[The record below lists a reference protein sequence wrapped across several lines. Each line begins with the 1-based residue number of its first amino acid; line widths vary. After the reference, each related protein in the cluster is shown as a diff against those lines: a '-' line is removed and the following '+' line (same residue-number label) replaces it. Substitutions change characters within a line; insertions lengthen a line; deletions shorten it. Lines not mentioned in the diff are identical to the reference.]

1 MAPPSNPRS
10 VSDAT
15 RFTPTTP
22 HASSKSADPRLNT
35 YKGSSTCPKEPKMPG
50 TPKFVET
57 PEQRVAR
64 LRAAH
69 LKAKQAQ
76 VSRMDRIIDGS
87 RRFFDSAHKVTVLGL
102 IGFTVMAGL
111 VTAYTAADMII
122 YNKNR
127 KAEFIEAQKKMEADS
142 LEAARLAYITG
153 KATEEQTALVEE
165 YLEAEREAGRPKPSI
180 FSKLPSVIGAPTP
193 ITNETT
199 EQTTTSVSEAAAWP
213 AATTPKA
220 TEQQQPAAAEEK
232 SGLWGWLTGSLK
244 KEDVAAGAG
253 QQAPTLVGAV
263 KQETSALK
271 EKAQAAFE
279 KEKENQRKG
288 GPLDKVGLPE
298 QK

>member
-1 MAPPSNPRS
+1 
-10 VSDAT
+10 
-15 RFTPTTP
+15 
-22 HASSKSADPRLNT
+22 
-35 YKGSSTCPKEPKMPG
+35 MPG

-165 YLEAEREAGRPKPSI
+165 YLESEREAGRPKPSI

-199 EQTTTSVSEAAAWP
+199 EQTTTSVSEAATWP
-213 AATTPKA
+213 AATTPKT
-220 TEQQQPAAAEEK
+220 TEEQQQQQQPAAAEEK

>member
-35 YKGSSTCPKEPKMPG
+35 SKSSPKEAKGIPR
-50 TPKFVET
+50 FVET

-76 VSRMDRIIDGS
+76 LSRMDRIISGS

-102 IGFTVMAGL
+102 IGFTVLAGL
-111 VTAYTAADMII
+111 VTAYTAADMIMF
-122 YNKNR
+122 NKKR
-127 KAEFIEAQKKMEADS
+127 KAEFIEAQKKIEADS

-165 YLEAEREAGRPKPSI
+165 YLEHEREAGRPKPSI
-180 FSKLPSVIGAPTP
+180 FSKFPSVIGAPTP

-199 EQTTTSVSEAAAWP
+199 EQTTTSVSEAATWP
-213 AATTPKA
+213 AATTPKDT
-220 TEQQQPAAAEEK
+220 TEEQPAAATEK

-244 KEDVAAGAG
+244 KEDIAAGAG
-253 QQAPTLVGAV
+253 QQASKLVGAV
-263 KQETSALK
+263 KQETSAIK
-271 EKAQAAFE
+271 EKALEAFE

>member
-22 HASSKSADPRLNT
+22 HASSKSADPRLNAS
-35 YKGSSTCPKEPKMPG
+35 KSSPKEPKG
-50 TPKFVET
+50 TPRFVET

-76 VSRMDRIIDGS
+76 VSRMDRIINGS

-111 VTAYTAADMII
+111 VTAYTAADMIM
-122 YNKNR
+122 YNKKR

-165 YLEAEREAGRPKPSI
+165 YLGARSARPAVEASDLLQVPQRHWRPDSHRERDDRAAADDNERIRGRDLALGGGDNTEGDDRGATCSCHREVGTLGVAYRLAEEGGCCRGCGTGPHVGRCCEAGDERHQGEGARGVREGEGKPEE
-180 FSKLPSVIGAPTP
+180 G
-193 ITNETT
+193 
-199 EQTTTSVSEAAAWP
+199 WP
-213 AATTPKA
+213 P
-220 TEQQQPAAAEEK
+220 
-232 SGLWGWLTGSLK
+232 
-244 KEDVAAGAG
+244 
-253 QQAPTLVGAV
+253 
-263 KQETSALK
+263 
-271 EKAQAAFE
+271 
-279 KEKENQRKG
+279 
-288 GPLDKVGLPE
+288 
-298 QK
+298 

>member
-35 YKGSSTCPKEPKMPG
+35 SKSSPKEAKGIPR
-50 TPKFVET
+50 FVET

-76 VSRMDRIIDGS
+76 LSSMDRIINGS

-102 IGFTVMAGL
+102 IGFTVLAGL
-111 VTAYTAADMII
+111 VTAYTAADMIM
-122 YNKNR
+122 YNKKR
-127 KAEFIEAQKKMEADS
+127 KVEFIEAQKQIEADS

-165 YLEAEREAGRPKPSI
+165 YLEHEREAGRPKPSI
-180 FSKLPSVIGAPTP
+180 FSKFPSVIGAPTP

-199 EQTTTSVSEAAAWP
+199 EQTTTSVSEAATWP
-213 AATTPKA
+213 AATTPKET
-220 TEQQQPAAAEEK
+220 TEERPAAATEK

-253 QQAPTLVGAV
+253 QQASTLVGAV
-263 KQETSALK
+263 KQETSAIK
-271 EKAQAAFE
+271 EKALEAFE